1 MRLHHLLV
9 SLAVIF
15 ITIIAV
21 EGLPQ
26 SASPTPSPSPQAVES
41 PAKKQPAKKKG
52 WWIFGSKA
60 SPAKAT
66 ATPTNSSPVVEVGKT
81 KKQKSNPSV
90 TATPIVVTASTHE
103 TVTRAAVTPA
113 PGGGKGLVWVNTS
126 SHVYHYQKSR
136 WYGKTKEGQYMTEEQ
151 AKRTVI
157 ARREVANSGASRRAW
172 RGSEECRVNGRSDTA
187 RYPLSGSFKF

>member
-1 MRLHHLLV
+1 MRFHHLLL

-15 ITIIAV
+15 ATIIAV

-26 SASPTPSPSPQAVES
+26 SASSTPSPSPQAVES

-52 WWIFGSKA
+52 WWIFGSSAKA
-60 SPAKAT
+60 SPAKASV
-66 ATPTNSSPVVEVGKT
+66 TPSSSPVVEIGKT

-90 TATPIVVTASTHE
+90 TATPIVVSASSHK
-103 TVTRAAVTPA
+103 TVAKAARTPA

-136 WYGKTKEGQYMTEEQ
+136 WYGKTKQGQYMTEEE
-151 AKRTVI
+151 AKEDGNRP
-157 ARREVANSGASRRAW
+157 ARS
-172 RGSEECRVNGRSDTA
+172 SE
-187 RYPLSGSFKF
+187 

>member
-9 SLAVIF
+9 GLAVIF

-26 SASPTPSPSPQAVES
+26 SASPTPSPSTSPQAVES

-66 ATPTNSSPVVEVGKT
+66 ATPASSSPVVKVGKT
-81 KKQKSNPSV
+81 KKRKSNPSV
-90 TATPIVVTASTHE
+90 IATPIVVTASPHE
-103 TVTRAAVTPA
+103 IVTRAAVTPA
-113 PGGGKGLVWVNTS
+113 PGGGQGLVWVNTS

-136 WYGKTKEGQYMTEEQ
+136 WYGKTKQGQYMTEEQ
-151 AKRTVI
+151 AKEDGNRP
-157 ARREVANSGASRRAW
+157 ARS
-172 RGSEECRVNGRSDTA
+172 SE
-187 RYPLSGSFKF
+187 

>member
-1 MRLHHLLV
+1 MRFHHLLV

-26 SASPTPSPSPQAVES
+26 SASPIPSPSPQAVES
-41 PAKKQPAKKKG
+41 PAKKQPTKKKG
-52 WWIFGSKA
+52 WWIFGSSAKA
-60 SPAKAT
+60 SPAKAA
-66 ATPTNSSPVVEVGKT
+66 ATPAKSSPVVEVGNT

-90 TATPIVVTASTHE
+90 MATPIVVTASSPHE
-103 TVTRAAVTPA
+103 TVAKMAVTPA

-136 WYGKTKEGQYMTEEQ
+136 WYGKTKQGQYMTEEQ
-151 AKRTVI
+151 AKDDGNRP
-157 ARREVANSGASRRAW
+157 ARS
-172 RGSEECRVNGRSDTA
+172 SE
-187 RYPLSGSFKF
+187 

>member
-1 MRLHHLLV
+1 MRFHHFLV
-9 SLAVIF
+9 GLAVIF
-15 ITIIAV
+15 ITVIAV

-26 SASPTPSPSPQAVES
+26 SANPAPSPSPQAVES

-52 WWIFGSKA
+52 WWVFGSPKA

-81 KKQKSNPSV
+81 KKQKSNASV
-90 TATPIVVTASTHE
+90 TATPIVVTASSHE

-151 AKRTVI
+151 AKEDGNRP
-157 ARREVANSGASRRAW
+157 ARS
-172 RGSEECRVNGRSDTA
+172 SE
-187 RYPLSGSFKF
+187 

>member
-1 MRLHHLLV
+1 MRFHHLLV

-52 WWIFGSKA
+52 WWIFGSSAKA

-66 ATPTNSSPVVEVGKT
+66 ATPANSSPVVEVGKT

-90 TATPIVVTASTHE
+90 TATPIVVTASSPHE
-103 TVTRAAVTPA
+103 TVVKMAVTPA

-136 WYGKTKEGQYMTEEQ
+136 WYGKTKQGQYMTEEQ
-151 AKRTVI
+151 AKEDGNRP
-157 ARREVANSGASRRAW
+157 SRS
-172 RGSEECRVNGRSDTA
+172 SE
-187 RYPLSGSFKF
+187 

>member
-52 WWIFGSKA
+52 WWIFGSSAKA
-60 SPAKAT
+60 SLAKAT

-90 TATPIVVTASTHE
+90 TATPIVVTASPHE
-103 TVTRAAVTPA
+103 IVARAAVTPA

-126 SHVYHYQKSR
+126 SHVYHYP
-136 WYGKTKEGQYMTEEQ
+136 E
-151 AKRTVI
+151 I
-157 ARREVANSGASRRAW
+157 ALVR
-172 RGSEECRVNGRSDTA
+172 
-187 RYPLSGSFKF
+187 

>member
-1 MRLHHLLV
+1 MRFHHLLV

-41 PAKKQPAKKKG
+41 PAKKQPTKKKG
-52 WWIFGSKA
+52 WWIFGSSSKA
-60 SPAKAT
+60 APAKAT
-66 ATPTNSSPVVEVGKT
+66 ATPTSSSPVVEVGKT

-90 TATPIVVTASTHE
+90 TATPIVVTAPPHE
-103 TVTRAAVTPA
+103 NGAKAALTPA
-113 PGGGKGLVWVNTS
+113 PGGSKGLVWVNTS

-136 WYGKTKEGQYMTEEQ
+136 WYGKTKQGKYMTEEE
-151 AKRTVI
+151 AKEDGDRP
-157 ARREVANSGASRRAW
+157 ARS
-172 RGSEECRVNGRSDTA
+172 SE
-187 RYPLSGSFKF
+187 

>member
-1 MRLHHLLV
+1 MTRGDSEKRWRSRTKFGAEREFYAKIFLSSPAARKRRSIAPMRFYHLLV

-26 SASPTPSPSPQAVES
+26 SASQTSYPSSSPQAVES

-60 SPAKAT
+60 SPAKTT
-66 ATPTNSSPVVEVGKT
+66 ATPTNSSPVVEGGKT

-90 TATPIVVTASTHE
+90 TATPIVVTASPHE
-103 TVTRAAVTPA
+103 TVTRAAVTPSA
-113 PGGGKGLVWVNTS
+113 GRRSGSGV
-126 SHVYHYQKSR
+126 
-136 WYGKTKEGQYMTEEQ
+136 GQYLKSCLSLPE
-151 AKRTVI
+151 I
-157 ARREVANSGASRRAW
+157 ALVR
-172 RGSEECRVNGRSDTA
+172 
-187 RYPLSGSFKF
+187 

>member
-1 MRLHHLLV
+1 MRFHHLLV

-26 SASPTPSPSPQAVES
+26 SASPTPSPQAVES

-52 WWIFGSKA
+52 WWIFGSSSKA
-60 SPAKAT
+60 APAKV
-66 ATPTNSSPVVEVGKT
+66 TPTPTSSSPVVEVGQT

-90 TATPIVVTASTHE
+90 TATPIVVTASPHE
-103 TVTRAAVTPA
+103 NGAKSAVTPA

-136 WYGKTKEGQYMTEEQ
+136 WYGKTKQGKYMTEEE
-151 AKRTVI
+151 AKEDGDRP
-157 ARREVANSGASRRAW
+157 ARS
-172 RGSEECRVNGRSDTA
+172 SE
-187 RYPLSGSFKF
+187 

>member
-1 MRLHHLLV
+1 MRFYHLLV

-26 SASPTPSPSPQAVES
+26 SASPTPSPSPHAVES

-52 WWIFGSKA
+52 WWIFGSSAKA
-60 SPAKAT
+60 SPTKAT

-90 TATPIVVTASTHE
+90 TATPIVVTASSPHE
-103 TVTRAAVTPA
+103 TVTKAAVTPA
-113 PGGGKGLVWVNTS
+113 PGGGKAWCGSIPQVMFIITRNRAGTVRPSKVN
-126 SHVYHYQKSR
+126 
-136 WYGKTKEGQYMTEEQ
+136 
-151 AKRTVI
+151 I
-157 ARREVANSGASRRAW
+157 
-172 RGSEECRVNGRSDTA
+172 
-187 RYPLSGSFKF
+187 